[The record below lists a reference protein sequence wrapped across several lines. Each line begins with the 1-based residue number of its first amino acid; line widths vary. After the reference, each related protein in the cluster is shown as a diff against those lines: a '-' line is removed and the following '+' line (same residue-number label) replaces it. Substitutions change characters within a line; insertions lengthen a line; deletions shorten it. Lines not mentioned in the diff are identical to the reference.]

1 MLRLPPAPKGTV
13 CLVALFSM
21 AACGPSPDADAPA
34 PGTPAARAAAA
45 EEAAEATADSLADAR
60 LAATPYDFAGP
71 AAAFSLPAVL
81 QEISGLTV
89 LDDEQLGAVQDEEGD
104 LYAIRMKDGEPV
116 GRIRFGRGGDYEG
129 LERVG
134 DIVYV
139 LQSDGDLFE
148 LRDWNRGKF
157 PKTRNFETR
166 LGAKACDAEGLGAKG
181 EQLFIACKE
190 EDGDKRTR
198 VYSFDPERA
207 VTALHLTVDPGDVP
221 GEGDLRVSALAFH
234 PVTGHMV
241 LLSVE
246 RELLISVT
254 SEGEVADVWDL
265 GPAKLEQPEGLAF
278 LPNGDVFIA
287 SESKAGAGRVVRFDY
302 RGE

>member
-1 MLRLPPAPKGTV
+1 MLRLPTAPAALSCPGALL
-13 CLVALFSM
+13 CLTALLPL
-21 AACGPSPDADAPA
+21 AACDGDA
-34 PGTPAARAAAA
+34 PGTAAARAAAA
-45 EEAAEATADSLADAR
+45 EEAAEATADSLAEAR
-60 LAATPYDFAGP
+60 LATTPYDFSKP
-71 AAAFSLPAVL
+71 AAEFSLPAVL

-89 LDDEQLGAVQDEEGD
+89 LDGAQLGAVQDEEGD
-104 LYAIRMKDGEPV
+104 LYAIRMTDGEPV

-148 LRDWNRGKF
+148 LRDWNRGRL

-166 LGAKACDAEGLGAKG
+166 LGAKACDAEGLGARG
-181 EQLFIACKE
+181 RRLFIACKE
-190 EDGDKRTR
+190 EDEDKLTR

-207 VTALHLTVDPGDVP
+207 VTALHLTVDPDDVP
-221 GEGDLRVSALAFH
+221 GKGDLRISALAFH
-234 PVTGHMV
+234 PVTGNMV

-254 SEGEVADVWDL
+254 DAGEVVDVWDL
-265 GPAKLEQPEGLAF
+265 KPAELEQPEGLAF
-278 LPNGDVFIA
+278 LPNGDVFVA
-287 SESKAGAGRVVRFDY
+287 SESATSFGRVLRFDY
-302 RGE
+302 RAK